1 MRANGMVDTTMAI
14 GSTKNE
20 RLAEPALPDA
30 SSRSAGKSMLSAV
43 ILLSSAALGAF
54 IPGVLP
60 LDLQQSYQASAVYS
74 LRPLP
79 QSTDAIAEAARA
91 RLTQQETLAAIA
103 KQLDWNRLG
112 ETGEQSQTSIG
123 FLRELMTGREMTL
136 GRSEAAQRERLEQML
151 LVSAAGYPGA
161 ILVSASS
168 TDAQFAADAAN
179 AAAMQLA
186 SLEGGASSSG
196 SGSQIDI
203 ARKALEQAQIA
214 LDNAGVTDEAVRAER
229 QIEVERDA
237 LAADVERLQGQIDD
251 LTKQA
256 ETLLR
261 MKFSDVLSQP
271 LPEELAQTGLE
282 SLRQRYLSA
291 QMNVDQLS
299 AELGPRHPR
308 FLAAKAA
315 ADEARAA
322 VAKALSGVVADL
334 NRQKAR
340 AAKDLDGVKPKL
352 EVLQKRSVPEP
363 VTRRL
368 ELEKNVENARKIYL
382 DRLRAANISQ
392 ASTIKAELTT
402 TATAANA
409 SVIGMPHWV
418 YAILGALAGLCLG
431 GACLP
436 SRRLSH
442 SVEGTGSPAM
452 YPLVADAGTIHE
464 THAVEPQPEVA
475 AALLQPPVS
484 LQPYRASQPSVQTL
498 RELEEVALD
507 LDAQETRLDPVRVP
521 HFEDYYGS
529 DLDPMQDRAFHHADR
544 SERRAKIEEF
554 EAVAANDDRSLAW
567 LTELV
572 LANRMSEASGEPLP
586 YLLAT
591 IMQGRSPASE
601 IPEAADGATEA
612 ELQQLLAELE
622 ILRRELAQHEA
633 AERQS
638 RFAMAS

>member
-14 GSTKNE
+14 GNTKNE
-20 RLAEPALPDA
+20 GLAEPALPDA
-30 SSRSAGKSMLSAV
+30 SSRSAGKSLLSAV

-60 LDLQQSYQASAVYS
+60 FDLQQSYQASAVYS
-74 LRPLP
+74 VKPLP
-79 QSTDAIAEAARA
+79 PSMETIAEAARA
-91 RLTQQETLAAIA
+91 RLAQQETLAAIA

-112 ETGEQSQTSIG
+112 ETGDQSQTSIG

-136 GRSEAAQRERLEQML
+136 GRSEAAQRERLERML
-151 LVSAAGYPGA
+151 LVSSAGYPGG

-179 AAAMQLA
+179 AAAMELA
-186 SLEGGASSSG
+186 SREGGVSSSG
-196 SGSQIDI
+196 SDSQIDI

-251 LTKQA
+251 LTKQV
-256 ETLLR
+256 ETLLK

-322 VAKALSGVVADL
+322 VARALSGVVADL

-340 AAKDLDGVKPKL
+340 AAKDLDGLKPKL

-382 DRLRAANISQ
+382 DRLRDANIGQ
-392 ASTIKAELTT
+392 ASTINAELTT

-436 SRRLSH
+436 SRRMSH
-442 SVEGTGSPAM
+442 SVGSAGSSPM
-452 YPLVADAGTIHE
+452 SPVIEDARTIHE
-464 THAVEPQPEVA
+464 TPAVEPQPEVS
-475 AALLQPPVS
+475 AALV
-484 LQPYRASQPSVQTL
+484 QPSVSVQPSVETL
-498 RELEEVALD
+498 RELDEVALD
-507 LDAQETRLDPVRVP
+507 LDAQEIRQDPVRLP

-529 DLDPMQDRAFHHADR
+529 DFGQMQDRAFHHADR
-544 SERRAKIEEF
+544 VGLRAKGEEF
-554 EAVAANDDRSLAW
+554 GTVAANDDRSLAF
-567 LTELV
+567 LTEFV
-572 LANRMSEASGEPLP
+572 LANRMSEASVEPLP
-586 YLLAT
+586 HLLAS
-591 IMQGRSPASE
+591 IMQGRSPADE
-601 IPEAADGATEA
+601 IPEAADEATEA
-612 ELQQLLAELE
+612 ELQQLLDELE

>member
-1 MRANGMVDTTMAI
+1 M
-14 GSTKNE
+14 
-20 RLAEPALPDA
+20 
-30 SSRSAGKSMLSAV
+30 
-43 ILLSSAALGAF
+43 
-54 IPGVLP
+54 
-60 LDLQQSYQASAVYS
+60 
-74 LRPLP
+74 
-79 QSTDAIAEAARA
+79 
-91 RLTQQETLAAIA
+91 
-103 KQLDWNRLG
+103 
-112 ETGEQSQTSIG
+112 
-123 FLRELMTGREMTL
+123 
-136 GRSEAAQRERLEQML
+136 
-151 LVSAAGYPGA
+151 
-161 ILVSASS
+161 
-168 TDAQFAADAAN
+168 
-179 AAAMQLA
+179 
-186 SLEGGASSSG
+186 
-196 SGSQIDI
+196 
-203 ARKALEQAQIA
+203 
-214 LDNAGVTDEAVRAER
+214 RAER

-256 ETLLR
+256 ETLLK

-382 DRLRAANISQ
+382 DRLREANISQ

-436 SRRLSH
+436 SRRPSH

-452 YPLVADAGTIHE
+452 YPVVADAGTIHE

-475 AALLQPPVS
+475 AALLQPRFRCSPTERRSPVCRPCVNWRRLSWIWMRRRPAKIRFACRISRITTVQISTRCKIAPSIMLTAASAAPRLRS
-484 LQPYRASQPSVQTL
+484 LKLSQP
-498 RELEEVALD
+498 
-507 LDAQETRLDPVRVP
+507 
-521 HFEDYYGS
+521 
-529 DLDPMQDRAFHHADR
+529 M
-544 SERRAKIEEF
+544 
-554 EAVAANDDRSLAW
+554 
-567 LTELV
+567 
-572 LANRMSEASGEPLP
+572 
-586 YLLAT
+586 T
-591 IMQGRSPASE
+591 IAPWPG
-601 IPEAADGATEA
+601 
-612 ELQQLLAELE
+612 
-622 ILRRELAQHEA
+622 
-633 AERQS
+633 
-638 RFAMAS
+638 

>member
-14 GSTKNE
+14 GSGKNV
-20 RLAEPALPDA
+20 RLAEPESPDA
-30 SSRSAGKSMLSAV
+30 SNRSVGKSLLSGA

-60 LDLQQSYQASAVYS
+60 FDLQQSYQASAVY
-74 LRPLP
+74 LVKPLP
-79 QSTDAIAEAARA
+79 PSTDGIAEAARA
-91 RLTQQETLAAIA
+91 RLAQQETLNAIA

-112 ETGEQSQTSIG
+112 ETGEQSQTSLG

-136 GRSEAAQRERLEQML
+136 GRSEAAQRERLERML
-151 LVSAAGYPGA
+151 LVSAAGYPGG

-168 TDAQFAADAAN
+168 TNAQFAADAAN

-196 SGSQIDI
+196 IGSQIDI

-251 LTKQA
+251 LTKQV
-256 ETLLR
+256 ETLLK

-315 ADEARAA
+315 VDEARAA
-322 VAKALSGVVADL
+322 VAKALSGIVTDL

-340 AAKDLDGVKPKL
+340 TAKELDDVKPKL
-352 EVLQKRSVPEP
+352 EMLQKRTVPEP
-363 VTRRL
+363 ITRRL

-382 DRLRAANISQ
+382 DRLREANISQ
-392 ASTIKAELTT
+392 ASTVRAELTT
-402 TATAANA
+402 TATATNA
-409 SVIGMPHWV
+409 SAIGMPHWI
-418 YAILGALAGLCLG
+418 YMMFGALAGLCIG

-436 SRRLSH
+436 ARRLSH
-442 SVEGTGSPAM
+442 SVGSADSPEI
-452 YPLVADAGTIHE
+452 YPLIEDVE
-464 THAVEPQPEVA
+464 TANHDVSLVVEPQPERA
-475 AALLQPPVS
+475 PTFMQPPVP
-484 LQPYRASQPSVQTL
+484 LQLTEQTL
-498 RELEEVALD
+498 RELDEVALD
-507 LDAQETRLDPVRVP
+507 LGQPKPRHEPVRLP
-521 HFEDYYGS
+521 HFEDYYDS
-529 DLDPMQDRAFHHADR
+529 NFDQMQDRASDGHEYG
-544 SERRAKIEEF
+544 ERRAKVEEL

-572 LANRMSEASGEPLP
+572 VANKMSEASGEPLP
-586 YLLAT
+586 YLLAS
-591 IMQGRSPASE
+591 ILKDRSFASE
-601 IPEAADGATEA
+601 IPEATDEATEA

-633 AERQS
+633 AERQN
-638 RFAMAS
+638 RFAMAI